1 MQLVPQEKK
10 EGGRA
15 RENGLN
21 SIELERERKKDT
33 FPLLLRMRPEERG
46 NDEEAVSESSYLVLC
61 F

>member
-1 MQLVPQEKK
+1 MPQEKR

-21 SIELERERKKDT
+21 SIELERERKKET
-33 FPLLLRMRPEERG
+33 FPLLLGMRPEERG
-46 NDEEAVSESSYLVLC
+46 NDEEVSESSYLVLC

>member
-21 SIELERERKKDT
+21 SIELERERKKET
-33 FPLLLRMRPEERG
+33 FPLLLGMRPEERG
-46 NDEEAVSESSYLVLC
+46 NDEEVSESSYLVFC